1 MPEANPGLRIAAARV
16 FSGRVAHP
24 MKPVLAVLTA
34 LFRQVMRV
42 YFREVEVVGAPP
54 ASTARRLFGANHVN
68 GIIDPVLVMTSTH
81 ATLSP
86 VAKST
91 LWKIPG
97 LSILLN
103 VAEAVPII
111 RRQDNPDRAAGSN
124 DEIFAR
130 VAAHLI
136 KGGNMLIF
144 PEGTSHSEP
153 HVLPLKVGAGRM
165 LTAAREG
172 GGRGLTFQA
181 VGLEF
186 EERETFRSRVL
197 VIFGP
202 VRSVDDMEE
211 QGPALA
217 QAITTRL
224 SEDLTELVVEG
235 STWED
240 RRLIARVAQL
250 LAHDQGDRSLRS
262 WNSIGRQV
270 EAARKSLGDEH
281 ADLYKSVALSVD
293 GYYRL
298 LSAARLRDEDVLDG
312 TSGEGEKALRLLWLA
327 VLAPLALAGAVLYF
341 VPYQIPKLA
350 TYLARTEEDV
360 ISTYKVGLGLIV
372 FPLWALL
379 LAALS
384 LVLVPFPLS
393 LGAVAAAILSPFA
406 VLPWLDQIDQLQG
419 LADETPE
426 AMESVGGRQLLSA
439 RQDALRAIERAR
451 TQLGR

>member
-1 MPEANPGLRIAAARV
+1 
-16 FSGRVAHP
+16 

-42 YFREVEVVGAPP
+42 YFREVEVVGSPP
-54 ASTARRLFGANHVN
+54 SSTTRRLFGANHVN
-68 GIIDPVLVMTSTH
+68 GIIDPVLVMTSTK

-91 LWKIPG
+91 LWQIPG

-202 VRSVDDMEE
+202 VRSVDEIDQE
-211 QGPALA
+211 GHALA
-217 QAITTRL
+217 QAITTQL

-235 STWED
+235 ENWED

-250 LAHDQGDRSLRS
+250 LAHEQGDRSLRS
-262 WNSIGRQV
+262 WNNIGRQV
-270 EAARKSLGDEH
+270 EAARKSLSDEQ
-281 ADLYKSVALSVD
+281 ADLYKGIALSVN

-298 LSAARLRDEDVLDG
+298 LAAAHLRDEDVLDG
-312 TSGEGEKALRLLWLA
+312 TSAEGDKALKMLWLA
-327 VLAPLALAGAVLYF
+327 VLAPLALAGLVLYL

-350 TYLARTEEDV
+350 TRLAGTEPDM

-372 FPLWALL
+372 FPLWTLLLIALSFVFLPWPYGPGGALL
-379 LAALS
+379 
-384 LVLVPFPLS
+384 
-393 LGAVAAAILSPFA
+393 AVLSPFA
-406 VLPWLDQIDQLQG
+406 VLTWLDQIDHLQG
-419 LADETPE
+419 FGDDDVADELV
-426 AMESVGGRQLLSA
+426 SGRELIGA
-439 RQDALRAIERAR
+439 RKDALRAIERAR
-451 TQLGR
+451 AQLGR

>member
-1 MPEANPGLRIAAARV
+1 
-16 FSGRVAHP
+16 

-42 YFREVEVVGAPP
+42 YFREVEVVGSPP

-68 GIIDPVLVMTSTH
+68 GIIDPVLVMTSTR

-91 LWKIPG
+91 LWDIPG

-103 VAEAVPII
+103 VAEAVPIV

-130 VAAHLI
+130 VADHLI

-144 PEGTSHSEP
+144 PEGVSHSEP

-165 LTAAREG
+165 LAAAREG

-186 EERETFRSRVL
+186 EERDTFRSRVL

-202 VRSVDDMEE
+202 VRSVDEIDLTGKE
-211 QGPALA
+211 LA
-217 QAITTRL
+217 QAITTQL
-224 SEDLTELVVEG
+224 SDDLTELVVEG

-240 RRLIARVAQL
+240 RRLIARVAEL
-250 LAHDQGDRSLRS
+250 LTHEQGDRSLRS

-270 EAARKSLGDEH
+270 EAARKSLGDEQ
-281 ADLYKSVALSVD
+281 ADLYKSVSLSVD

-298 LSAARLRDEDVLDG
+298 LSTARLRDEDVIDG
-312 TSGEGEKALRLLWLA
+312 ANAEGEQALRMLWLA
-327 VLAPLALAGAVLYF
+327 VLAPLAVAGALLYV

-350 TYLARTEEDV
+350 THLARTEPDV

-379 LAALS
+379 L
-384 LVLVPFPLS
+384 VGLS
-393 LGAVAAAILSPFA
+393 LGLLPSPYGLVGALVAVLSPFA
-406 VLPWLDQIDQLQG
+406 VLPWLDQIDHLQG
-419 LADETPE
+419 LADEDPARE
-426 AMESVGGRQLLSA
+426 LVGGRELVEA
-439 RQDALRAIERAR
+439 RKDALRSIERAR
-451 TQLGR
+451 VHLGR